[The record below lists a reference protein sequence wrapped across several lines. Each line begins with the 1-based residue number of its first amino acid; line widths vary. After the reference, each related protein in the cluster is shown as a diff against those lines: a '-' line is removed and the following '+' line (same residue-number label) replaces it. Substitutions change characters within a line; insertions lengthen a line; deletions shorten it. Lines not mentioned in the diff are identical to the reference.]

1 MRPSTPE
8 QMRRAAAQEWQ
19 VLFSQPSTPWSH
31 PTVTPWVDAAGRLRG
46 SPATYGLP
54 HNLEGELLAT
64 LTPGPWI
71 WQRWMGRQVR
81 VIAEDELVVNGWVM
95 WKLGAQW
102 LARRVGPCHGDL
114 HFVVHVDGQP
124 LQSWPLDRWA
134 QLHSWERHEWL
145 LMRLGHERRS
155 DVAEVGPLTCAERE
169 KWLCKMKASR
179 PGPSGWKLYY
189 LRLFP
194 EWVQDIYWTMLDV
207 QRLRAIV
214 VPCIKTALQ
223 VNLAKAKGGWRP
235 LTMLEE
241 EFKAIEGPT
250 TQRCSLARSLL
261 PVGEVCSR
269 HNLAYER
276 KQPAA
281 ADVLYLDALVVEDAR
296 SSGRPLARL
305 PADYEKFFN
314 AINLCQADAV
324 MQARGVCDEARM
336 LYQEAFQGLRIHVDT
351 AWGPSEEVRCD
362 RGVPQGAVSSPELS
376 KPAQDPLLRLRER
389 SSACYITSAGRRV
402 AVAGFVDDAEH
413 YAQGVWQ
420 LPQLLR
426 DLHDGSKLTG
436 VGYAWDKFSVLCT
449 DWEDMLGS
457 PEGERIGLT
466 EQGVQVSGYDIWS
479 GGTRSETLPRAR
491 EHDPEKLLG
500 KRGTLADRNT
510 LAAEDLQ
517 DKLDNLGRRLS
528 TRHMSWDELIMSA
541 QFFGVGHINYAPLIG
556 IPPPVHLHRHDT
568 AVQHLLLR
576 ALHVRSTS
584 ERVGLLAP
592 RSAGGLQLCSSVESV
607 LGALASELL
616 RILNS
621 PLLVGQLARDSF
633 KAGMRMEPNE
643 VSCLGGVV
651 LRALEFL
658 AGYGLFITASTVGR
672 ILDCV
677 YSLQGTA
684 PADTVGLFDAR
695 KFNASA
701 KFCRVG
707 KLANA
712 VRSRVDELRR
722 DEVPCNTWHSQAL
735 WEGLFEGAGVSAHTC
750 AAAAGMARDR
760 AMSDWAVECGL
771 AQVAQRE
778 IPEDWDSRAWEF
790 PDDALVDARSRHLDA
805 VIAGFH
811 QNEDCAMFADGGED
825 STCCTYSGQA
835 RGFSPAESS
844 WTVTG
849 RVMPQICGK
858 LPRRFGWENTNIH
871 TSEFLAMLV
880 ALRWRRPDRWNLLV
894 LDRSSLFPLLRA
906 CAEGDPT
913 SLLRFSCAHL
923 MTRLRAVKRELIR
936 SWSGRDNPPLWRK
949 DQLEHPERWTIAE
962 PLPDGRERK
971 LCHMA
976 YCDHGMV
983 GIDISSHQGPDA
995 RTIPVLVE
1003 ETQGKMPAAHRRAP
1017 ALFRRMYG
1025 GPLVA
1030 WHSNYHTRDGRSLS
1044 RRANSF
1050 GTG

>member
-1 MRPSTPE
+1 
-8 QMRRAAAQEWQ
+8 
-19 VLFSQPSTPWSH
+19 
-31 PTVTPWVDAAGRLRG
+31 
-46 SPATYGLP
+46 
-54 HNLEGELLAT
+54 
-64 LTPGPWI
+64 
-71 WQRWMGRQVR
+71 
-81 VIAEDELVVNGWVM
+81 
-95 WKLGAQW
+95 
-102 LARRVGPCHGDL
+102 
-114 HFVVHVDGQP
+114 
-124 LQSWPLDRWA
+124 
-134 QLHSWERHEWL
+134 
-145 LMRLGHERRS
+145 
-155 DVAEVGPLTCAERE
+155 
-169 KWLCKMKASR
+169 
-179 PGPSGWKLYY
+179 
-189 LRLFP
+189 
-194 EWVQDIYWTMLDV
+194 
-207 QRLRAIV
+207 
-214 VPCIKTALQ
+214 
-223 VNLAKAKGGWRP
+223 
-235 LTMLEE
+235 
-241 EFKAIEGPT
+241 
-250 TQRCSLARSLL
+250 
-261 PVGEVCSR
+261 
-269 HNLAYER
+269 
-276 KQPAA
+276 
-281 ADVLYLDALVVEDAR
+281 
-296 SSGRPLARL
+296 
-305 PADYEKFFN
+305 
-314 AINLCQADAV
+314 

-466 EQGVQVSGYDIWS
+466 EQGVQVSGYDVWS

-500 KRGTLADRNT
+500 KRGTFADRNT

-621 PLLVGQLARDSF
+621 PLLVGQQARDSF
-633 KAGMRMEPNE
+633 KAGMRVEPNE

-750 AAAAGMARDR
+750 AGRCRHGERQSDERLGSGMRLGAG
-760 AMSDWAVECGL
+760 
-771 AQVAQRE
+771 
-778 IPEDWDSRAWEF
+778 
-790 PDDALVDARSRHLDA
+790 
-805 VIAGFH
+805 
-811 QNEDCAMFADGGED
+811 
-825 STCCTYSGQA
+825 ST
-835 RGFSPAESS
+835 
-844 WTVTG
+844 
-849 RVMPQICGK
+849 K
-858 LPRRFGWENTNIH
+858 
-871 TSEFLAMLV
+871 
-880 ALRWRRPDRWNLLV
+880 
-894 LDRSSLFPLLRA
+894 
-906 CAEGDPT
+906 GDP
-913 SLLRFSCAHL
+913 
-923 MTRLRAVKRELIR
+923 
-936 SWSGRDNPPLWRK
+936 
-949 DQLEHPERWTIAE
+949 
-962 PLPDGRERK
+962 
-971 LCHMA
+971 
-976 YCDHGMV
+976 
-983 GIDISSHQGPDA
+983 
-995 RTIPVLVE
+995 
-1003 ETQGKMPAAHRRAP
+1003 
-1017 ALFRRMYG
+1017 
-1025 GPLVA
+1025 
-1030 WHSNYHTRDGRSLS
+1030 
-1044 RRANSF
+1044 
-1050 GTG
+1050 